1 MSIMTARRLPFL
13 AAALP
18 AVAMALGS
26 GATATA
32 TPPLSPPVIE
42 EVFSVPGTVS
52 AKFHNPNAEGVCWVY
67 NDDTGEIFGGN
78 NPTSF
83 AIADGKMVQSSLG
96 NGSLPAGQMRVRG
109 ACAWE
114 RPTGDPRHGYTS
126 MTDVITVDVIGKP
139 STGSFG

>member
-1 MSIMTARRLPFL
+1 MIMRRLPLL
-13 AAALP
+13 AFAALP
-18 AVAMALGS
+18 MAIGS

-32 TPPLSPPVIE
+32 TPPLSPPVLE

-67 NDDTGEIFGGN
+67 NDNTGEIFGGN

-83 AIADGKMVQSSLG
+83 AIADGKMVQTSLG
-96 NGSLPAGQMRVRG
+96 NGALPAGRMRVRG

-114 RPTGDPRHGYTS
+114 RPTGDPRDGDTS
-126 MTDVITVDVIGKP
+126 TTDVVTVDVVGKP